1 MHILKCW
8 LLIFHE
14 NDWKKRSKVV
24 AVINVF
30 NKQSLLTCPGFP
42 ISPVFPCWKEKNEKK
57 YIQFVV

>member
-30 NKQSLLTCPGFP
+30 NKHYRPVQAFP
-42 ISPVFPCWKEKNEKK
+42 YLQFFHAGRKK
-57 YIQFVV
+57 MKKSTFNL